1 MGRQRQQVRGGV
13 ISVLALILLLDM
25 CPLLVVAD
33 EAKARVAGQV
43 TTSNGKTIPFGVN
56 VQLQAPGGQIAGQQ
70 PADSSGHFQFD
81 YVEKKDYTLLV
92 TADGYQPVTQDLDL
106 RYGDQLFITIRLTP
120 LEHKVIEDRGTV
132 TSVEDL
138 KVSDHAKRQ
147 YVKGDRALKAQ
158 NFSAAKRFFEQA
170 VQEYPCYAEAQLGL
184 ATVLIATMQS
194 SHAEAALRKAI
205 QCAPAFLDAYVE
217 LSQLFNSEKRYDESS
232 ELLQPAIERSPDTWQ
247 LRYQIGVAHYGL
259 KQYEEAEKDF
269 LGARSLNRTSP
280 PILHIKL
287 ADVYLKKSE
296 FGKAYAEMQSY
307 LTEEPDGR
315 FAPRIKAVIQQMK
328 ADGLVPADPPPS
340 TAPRNAKP

>member
-1 MGRQRQQVRGGV
+1 MGRHRLQFRGGR
-13 ISVLALILLLDM
+13 ISALALILLLDM
-25 CPLLVVAD
+25 FSPSAVAD
-33 EAKARVAGQV
+33 EAKAKVAGQV

-56 VQLQAPGGQIAGQQ
+56 VQLQAPGGQFAGQQ

-92 TADGYQPVTQDLDL
+92 TADGYQPVTQDVDL

-120 LEHKVIEDRGTV
+120 LDHKLIDARGAV

-138 KVSDHAKRQ
+138 KVPDHAKRQ
-147 YVKGDRALKAQ
+147 YIRGDRAFKAQ

-170 VQEYPCYAEAQLGL
+170 VQEYPCYAQAELGL
-184 ATVLIATMQS
+184 ATVLIATKQS
-194 SHAEAALRKAI
+194 SQAETALRKAI
-205 QCAPAFLDAYVE
+205 QCAPTFLDAYVE
-217 LSQLFNSEKRYDESS
+217 LSQIFNAEKRYGESS

-247 LRYQIGVAHYGL
+247 LRYQMGVAHYGM

-269 LGARSLNRTSP
+269 LGARSVNQTPP

-287 ADVYLKKSE
+287 ADVYLKKSD

-307 LTEEPDGR
+307 LREQPDGR
-315 FAPRIKAVIQQMK
+315 FAPKIKTVIQQMK
-328 ADGLVPADPPPS
+328 ADGLVPADSPS
-340 TAPRNAKP
+340 ATSSRNAKP

>member
-1 MGRQRQQVRGGV
+1 MGHHRQQIRGGV
-13 ISVLALILLLDM
+13 ISALALILLLDM
-25 CPLLVVAD
+25 FPPSAVA
-33 EAKARVAGQV
+33 EEGKAKVAGQV

-70 PADSSGHFQFD
+70 PADSSGRFQFD

-92 TADGYQPVTQDLDL
+92 TAEGYQPVTQDLDL
-106 RYGDQLFITIRLTP
+106 RYGDRLFVTIRLTP
-120 LEHKVIEDRGTV
+120 VGHKLIEDRGTF

-138 KVSDHAKRQ
+138 KVPDHAKRQ
-147 YVKGDRALKAQ
+147 YVKGDGALKAQ
-158 NFSAAKRFFEQA
+158 NFSAARRFFEQA
-170 VQEYPCYAEAQLGL
+170 VQEYPCYAQAQLGL
-184 ATVLIATMQS
+184 ATVLIATKQS
-194 SHAEAALRKAI
+194 SHAEDALRKAI

-217 LSQLFNSEKRYDESS
+217 LSQLFNAEKRYDESS

-269 LGARSLNRTSP
+269 LGARSLNQTPP

-307 LTEEPDGR
+307 LTEQPDGR
-315 FAPRIKAVIQQMK
+315 FASRIKTVIQQMK
-328 ADGLVPADPPPS
+328 ADGLVPTDPAAS
-340 TAPRNAKP
+340 TAPRNVKP